1 MKTTRRLISLAT
13 LLFGMHF
20 MTLCIQPIVLKGVG
34 SGGQS
39 CADDPET
46 EMDNEY

>member
-1 MKTTRRLISLAT
+1 MTV
-13 LLFGMHF
+13 LL
-20 MTLCIQPIVLKGVG
+20 QPIVQEGQG

-46 EMDNEY
+46 EMDNNPEY